1 MKKIF
6 TFLFAALLFVSC
18 NNTKKST
25 ELGDQKAGETIIG
38 WYYYNVMQDQYD
50 SIPKL
55 MNEDFYNDQ
64 QQSAFITDLKDRDQK
79 YGNIKSFVLDK
90 WEMTDRDKKAKT
102 KDFYFEYKV
111 VYENHPEAVTEKI
124 YLAKKGN
131 DLKISKFEFGK

>member
-6 TFLFAALLFVSC
+6 TFLFAAVVFVSC

-25 ELGDQKAGETIIG
+25 ELGDQKAGETLIG
-38 WYYYNVMQDQYD
+38 WYYYNVMQDSYD
-50 SIPKL
+50 SIPKY
-55 MNEDFYNDQ
+55 MNEDFYNDEQ
-64 QQSAFITDLKDRDQK
+64 QAAFIKGLKDRDEK

-111 VYENHPEAVTEKI
+111 KYENQPEEVVEKI

-131 DLKISKFEFGK
+131 DLKISKFEFSK

>member
-6 TFLFAALLFVSC
+6 TFLFASLLFVSC

-25 ELGDQKAGETIIG
+25 ALGDQKDGETIIG
-38 WYYYNVMQDQYD
+38 WYYYNVMQDSYD

-64 QQSAFITDLKDRDQK
+64 QQADFIKNLKERDSA
-79 YGNIKSFVLDK
+79 YGNITSFALDK

-111 VYENHPEAVTEKI
+111 KYENEPKEVIEKI

-131 DLKISKFEFGK
+131 DLKISKFEFSK

>member
-6 TFLFAALLFVSC
+6 TFLFAALVFVSC

-25 ELGDQKAGETIIG
+25 VLGDEKAGKDIIG
-38 WYYYNVMQDQYD
+38 WYYYNVMQDSYD

-64 QQSAFITDLKDRDQK
+64 QQAEFIKTLKERDSA
-79 YGNIKSFVLDK
+79 YGNITSFVLDK

-111 VYENHPEAVTEKI
+111 KYENEPAEVVEKI

-131 DLKISKFEFGK
+131 DLKISKFEFSK

>member
-6 TFLFAALLFVSC
+6 TFLFAALVFVSC

-25 ELGDQKAGETIIG
+25 ELGDEKAGKDIIG
-38 WYYYNVMQDQYD
+38 WYYYNVMQDSYD

-64 QQSAFITDLKDRDQK
+64 QQAEFIKTLKERDSA
-79 YGNIKSFVLDK
+79 YGNITSFVLDK

-111 VYENHPEAVTEKI
+111 KYENEPAEVVEKI

-131 DLKISKFEFGK
+131 DLKISKFEFSK